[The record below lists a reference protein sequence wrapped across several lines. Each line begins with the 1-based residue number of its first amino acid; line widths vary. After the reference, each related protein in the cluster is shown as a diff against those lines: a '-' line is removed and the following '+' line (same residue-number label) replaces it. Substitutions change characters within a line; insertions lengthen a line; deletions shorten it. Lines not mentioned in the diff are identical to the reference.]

1 MITFGDIFQS
11 KITTAMLLSNLDDP
25 NKNDDDGDGNGDG
38 DGDGDGDDSTDIS
51 PARSSSKLLRA
62 VEGKI

>member
-11 KITTAMLLSNLDDP
+11 KITTAMLLSDSDDP
-25 NKNDDDGDGNGDG
+25 NKNDDDD
-38 DGDGDGDDSTDIS
+38 DGDGDDSTDIS